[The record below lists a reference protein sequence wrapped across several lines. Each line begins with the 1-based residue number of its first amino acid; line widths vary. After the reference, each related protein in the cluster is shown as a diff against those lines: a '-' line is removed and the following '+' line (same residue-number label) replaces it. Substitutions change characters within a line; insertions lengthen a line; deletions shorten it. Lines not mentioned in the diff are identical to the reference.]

1 MLELRN
7 EFIFAPIKTG
17 YGDQSGLVND
27 RHLEFYKRHSKYVAA
42 VIPEPFYL
50 DKGIRELPVQMGI
63 DSDEKNEGLLKLT
76 EVIHNNGSKAIAH
89 LSHPGRMANPK
100 LPGNYYISST
110 DKACEVMGATPRSMT
125 KNDFSKVKDLF
136 VDASIRAK
144 KTGFDIIELQFGH
157 GYLLAQF
164 LSPKVND
171 RIDEYGGS
179 LENRMRFPLEILE
192 AIKEAVSIPI
202 IARISAD
209 EMIPDGIKLE
219 ESIVLVKELKKIGVE
234 IVHVSAGTVCNTAP
248 WYYQHMF
255 VPKGKTWDFAKKIQ
269 EDTGVLAMFLGQIN
283 TVKDIENLKVN
294 YGAKYIALGR
304 ALIADEDFVGKYQ
317 GIIKENIRPCLAC
330 AEGCLGGVKGG
341 KGLQCLVNPKVG
353 TNVIQG
359 KKILERKRV
368 AIIGAGLAGL
378 EAAVELKKRGYL
390 ITLFEKNQVG
400 GQFNL
405 AYLPPHKQSLKKLI
419 DFYFDE
425 VDFYNIQI
433 IYKNAE
439 ISDLLSYDEIIIAS
453 GSKPSVPPIKG
464 LKNYYWAEIL
474 KKQNTP
480 TNKRVAVIGGG
491 LIGTEVANHLLANN
505 NEVFVFEML
514 ESVANGM
521 EMIEQKLTL
530 KAFQN
535 ENIMIFTSA
544 IVEEINGDKIIF
556 IKDNIKQEIEGIDM
570 LVVATG
576 MKKDVPFDSGE
587 FNKEIHVIGD
597 ASKVGKAQTAIFDA
611 YSLSQR
617 I

>member
-17 YGDQSGLVND
+17 YGDQSGLVNE
-27 RHLEFYKRHSKYVAA
+27 RHLEFYKRHSKHVAA

-63 DSDEKNEGLLKLT
+63 DSDEKNEGLFKLT

-100 LPGNYYISST
+100 LPDNYYISST
-110 DKACEVMGATPRSMT
+110 DKACEVMGATPRMMT
-125 KNDFSKVKDLF
+125 DEDFLEVKNLF
-136 VDASIRAK
+136 VNASIRAE
-144 KTGFDIIELQFGH
+144 KTHFDIIELQFGH
-157 GYLLAQF
+157 GYLFAQF

-171 RIDEYGGS
+171 RTDEYGGN
-179 LENRMRFPLEILE
+179 LENRMRFPLEILD
-192 AIKEAVSIPI
+192 AMKAAVSIPI

-209 EMIPDGIKLE
+209 EMIPDGIKLQ
-219 ESIVLVKELKKIGVE
+219 ESIELVKELKKKGVE
-234 IVHVSAGTVCNTAP
+234 IVHVSAGTICNTAP

-269 EDTGVLAMFLGQIN
+269 EETAVSSMFLGQIN
-283 TVKDIENLKVN
+283 TVDDIENLKAN

-304 ALIADEDFVGKYQ
+304 ALVADEDFVGKYQ
-317 GIIKENIRPCLAC
+317 GVVKENIRPCLAC

-359 KKILERKRV
+359 EKITKRKRV

-390 ITLFEKNQVG
+390 ITVFEKNQIG

-419 DFYFDE
+419 DFYLAE
-425 VDFYNIQI
+425 IDFYNIQI
-433 IYKNAE
+433 IYKNAV

-464 LKNYYWAEIL
+464 LTNYHWAEIL

-480 TNKRVAVIGGG
+480 TNKRVVVIGGG
-491 LIGTEVANHLLANN
+491 LIGTEVANHLLANK

-514 ESVANGM
+514 DSVANGM

-535 ENIMIFTSA
+535 DSIKVYTSA
-544 IVEEINGDKIIF
+544 TVEEINGDRIIF
-556 IKDNIKQEIEGIDM
+556 MKDNQRKEIDGIDM
-570 LVVATG
+570 IVVATG
-576 MKKDVPFDSGE
+576 MKEDIPFDSGE
-587 FNKEIHVIGD
+587 FNKEIHIIGD
-597 ASKVGKAQTAIFDA
+597 ASKVGKAQSAIFDA

>member
-1 MLELRN
+1 MLKLQN

-17 YGDQSGLVND
+17 YGDQSGLVNN
-27 RHLEFYKRHSKYVAA
+27 RHLEFYKRHSKHVAA

-63 DSDEKNEGLLKLT
+63 DADEKNEGLQKLT
-76 EVIHNNGSKAIAH
+76 DVIHQNGAKAIAH

-100 LPGNYYISST
+100 LPNNYHISST
-110 DKACEVMGATPRSMT
+110 DKACEVMGATPRSM
-125 KNDFSKVKDLF
+125 NSDDFIKVVDLF
-136 VDASIRAK
+136 VDASIRAE

-164 LSPKVND
+164 LSPKVNN
-171 RIDEYGGS
+171 RTDEYGGS
-179 LENRMRFPLEILE
+179 FENRMKFPLQVME
-192 AIKEAVSIPI
+192 AVTNSVSIPI

-219 ESIVLVKELKKIGVE
+219 ESIKFVKELKKLGVE
-234 IVHVSAGTVCNTAP
+234 LVHVSAGTVCNTAP

-269 EDTGVLAMFLGQIN
+269 EETGVLSMFLGQIN
-283 TVKDIENLKVN
+283 TFEDIDNLKEN
-294 YGAKYIALGR
+294 FGAKYIALGR

-317 GIIKENIRPCLAC
+317 GVVKENFRPCLAC

-353 TNVIQG
+353 TNIIEG
-359 KKILERKRV
+359 EKITERKRV
-368 AIIGAGLAGL
+368 AIVGAGLAGL
-378 EAAVELKKRGYL
+378 EAAVELKKRGYM
-390 ITLFEKNQVG
+390 ITVFEKNQIG

-419 DFYFDE
+419 DFYLDE
-425 VDFYNIQI
+425 IDYYNIQVV
-433 IYKNAE
+433 YKEAV
-439 ISDLLSYDEIIIAS
+439 ISDLLSYDEIILAS
-453 GSKPSVPPIKG
+453 GSYPVIPTIKG
-464 LKNYYWAEIL
+464 LQKYSWADIL

-480 TNKRVAVIGGG
+480 CNKRIAVIGGG
-491 LIGTEVANHLLANN
+491 LIGTEVANHLLVNDN
-505 NEVFVFEML
+505 KVFVFEML
-514 ESVANGM
+514 DSVANGM

-535 ENIMIFTSA
+535 DNIKIYTSS

-556 IKDNIKQEIEGIDM
+556 KENEQRQEIDGIDM
-570 LVVATG
+570 IVVATG
-576 MKKDVPFDSGE
+576 MKEDVPFDSRE
-587 FNKEIHVIGD
+587 FNKEIHIVGD

>member
-17 YGDQSGLVND
+17 YGDQSGLVNE
-27 RHLEFYKRHSKYVAA
+27 RHLEFYKRHSKHVAA

-100 LPGNYYISST
+100 LPGNYHISST
-110 DKACEVMGATPRSMT
+110 DKACEVMGATPRMMT
-125 KNDFSKVKDLF
+125 KDDFSKVIKLF
-136 VDASIRAK
+136 VDASTRAE
-144 KTGFDIIELQFGH
+144 KTGFDIVELQFGH

-171 RIDEYGGS
+171 RTDEYGGN
-179 LENRMRFPLEILE
+179 LENRMRFPLEILD
-192 AIKEAVSIPI
+192 AMKAAVSIPI

-209 EMIPDGIKLE
+209 EMIPDGIKLQ
-219 ESIVLVKELKKIGVE
+219 ESIELVKELKKKGVE

-255 VPKGKTWDFAKKIQ
+255 VSKGKTWDFAKKIQ
-269 EDTGVLAMFLGQIN
+269 EETAVSSMFIGQIN
-283 TVKDIENLKVN
+283 TVDDIENLKAN

-304 ALIADEDFVGKYQ
+304 ALVADEDFVGKYQ
-317 GIIKENIRPCLAC
+317 GVVKENIRPCLAC

-353 TNVIQG
+353 TNVTQG
-359 KKILERKRV
+359 EKITKRKRV

-378 EAAVELKKRGYL
+378 EAAVEMKKRGYL
-390 ITLFEKNQVG
+390 ITVFEKNQVG

-419 DFYFDE
+419 DFYLAE
-425 VDFYNIQI
+425 IDFYNIQI
-433 IYKNAE
+433 IYKNAV

-464 LKNYYWAEIL
+464 LTKYHWAEIL

-514 ESVANGM
+514 DSVANGM

-535 ENIMIFTSA
+535 DSIKVYTSA
-544 IVEEINGDKIIF
+544 TVEEINGDKIIF
-556 IKDNIKQEIEGIDM
+556 TKDNQRQEIDGIDM
-570 LVVATG
+570 IVVATG
-576 MKKDVPFDSGE
+576 MKEDVPFDSGE
-587 FNKEIHVIGD
+587 FNKEIHIIGD
-597 ASKVGKAQTAIFDA
+597 ASKVGKAQSAIFDA